1 MQFTQDMLASQ
12 MRGLSGS
19 AIREIFHLLAKPGMI
34 SFAGGNPAA
43 SALEPEV
50 ISEIGREA
58 LEKHGWTILQYG
70 ATEGFA
76 PLRESISEYV
86 KGAGVAARPERILP
100 TQGSQQA
107 MDLLAK
113 ALLNPGDAV
122 LVESPTFLGAL
133 HTLRTYRADL
143 KALETDENGV
153 IVEAAEEAIRR
164 YRPKLM
170 YVIPTFQNPTG
181 RTLALERRKQL
192 AVLAAKYGVVLAED
206 DPYRDVRFEGNPLP
220 SIKSFDREGW
230 VVYLGSFSKVIAPG
244 LRVGYAVV
252 DNEELLKKMV
262 IGKQA
267 TDVHSPLLNQAIVD
281 GYLRSGRMPKHLE
294 RICAD
299 YKTRLQVMLE
309 GLGKLPPSVT
319 HTRPE
324 GGLFVWAQLPE
335 GADALKMLKMAIEKN
350 VAFVPGTHFYFD
362 GGRLNTLRLN
372 FSNGKSEDVAEGM
385 ARLTPVILE
394 TLESIKT
401 EGSK

>member
-1 MQFTQDMLASQ
+1 MKFTQDMLDSQ
-12 MRGLSGS
+12 MQALSGS

-50 ISEIGREA
+50 ISELGQKA
-58 LEKHGWTILQYG
+58 LEKHGWMLLQYG

-76 PLRESISEYV
+76 PLRESV
-86 KGAGVAARPERILP
+86 AAFAGRAGVAAQPDHVLP

-107 MDLLAK
+107 MDLLCK
-113 ALLNPGDAV
+113 ALIDPGDPV

-143 KALETDENGV
+143 HALETDEGGV
-153 IVEAAEEAIRR
+153 IVDAAEEAIRR

-181 RTLALERRKQL
+181 RTLAFERRKKL
-192 AVLAAKYGVVLAED
+192 AELAAKYGVVLAED
-206 DPYRDVRFEGNPLP
+206 DPYRDVRFSGPALP
-220 SIKSFDREGW
+220 SIKSFDEEGW

-244 LRVGYAVV
+244 LRVGFAVV
-252 DNEELLKKMV
+252 DNEALLKKMI

-267 TDVHSPLLNQAIVD
+267 TDVHSPLLSQAIVD
-281 GYLRSGRMPKHLE
+281 GYLRSGRMEDHLQ
-294 RICAD
+294 RICRD
-299 YKTRLQVMLE
+299 YKARLDVMLDR
-309 GLGKLPPSVT
+309 LGRPPPFT

-324 GGLFVWAQLPE
+324 GGLFVWAVLPE
-335 GADALKMLKMAIEKN
+335 GADALAMLKTAVEQN

-362 GGRLNTLRLN
+362 GGRLNTMRLN

-394 TLESIKT
+394 TLEKM
-401 EGSK
+401 EDSK

>member
-1 MQFTQDMLASQ
+1 MQFTQDKLASQ
-12 MRGLSGS
+12 MRALSGS

-50 ISEIGREA
+50 ISELGREA

-76 PLRESISEYV
+76 PLRESIAEYV
-86 KGAGVAARPERILP
+86 KGAGISARPERVLP

-107 MDLLAK
+107 MDLIAK
-113 ALLNPGDAV
+113 ALLNPGDPV

-153 IVEAAEEAIRR
+153 IIEAAEEAIQR

-181 RTLALERRKQL
+181 RTLSLERRRQL
-192 AVLAAKYGVVLAED
+192 AALAAKYGVVLAED
-206 DPYRDVRFEGNPLP
+206 DPYRDVRFAGTPLP
-220 SIKSFDREGW
+220 SIKSFDESGW

-252 DNEELLKKMV
+252 DNDELLKKMV

-281 GYLRSGRMPKHLE
+281 GYLRSGRMPDHLA

-299 YKTRLQVMLE
+299 YKARLQVMLD
-309 GLGKLPPSVT
+309 GLGKLPPSISY
-319 HTRPE
+319 TRPE

-335 GADALKMLKMAIEKN
+335 GADALEMLKKAIEKN

-362 GGRLNTLRLN
+362 GGHLSTLRLN
-372 FSNGKSEDVAEGM
+372 FSSGKTEDVAEGM

>member
-1 MQFTQDMLASQ
+1 MKFTQEMLASQ
-12 MRGLSGS
+12 MQTLSGS

-50 ISEIGREA
+50 ISEMAQKA
-58 LEKHGWTILQYG
+58 LEQNGWTLLQYG
-70 ATEGFA
+70 ATEGFG
-76 PLRESISEYV
+76 PLRESV
-86 KGAGVAARPERILP
+86 AHFARRAGVNAKPAQILP

-107 MDLLAK
+107 MDLLCK
-113 ALLNPGDAV
+113 ALINPGDCA

-133 HTLRTYRADL
+133 HTLRTYRAEL
-143 KALETDENGV
+143 KALETDEGGV

-181 RTLALERRKQL
+181 RTLALERREKLAEL
-192 AVLAAKYGVVLAED
+192 AVKYGVILAED
-206 DPYRDVRFEGNPLP
+206 DPYRDVRFAGNPLP

-252 DNEELLKKMV
+252 DQEDLLKKMI

-267 TDVHSPLLNQAIVD
+267 TDVHSPLLSQAIVD
-281 GYLRSGRMPKHLE
+281 GYLRSGRMEGHLA
-294 RICAD
+294 RISAD
-299 YKTRLQVMLE
+299 YKARLDVMLE
-309 GLGKLPPSVT
+309 KLDLLPASIT

-324 GGLFVWAQLPE
+324 GGLFVWATLPE
-335 GADALKMLKMAIEKN
+335 GVDALQMLKVAVERN
-350 VAFVPGTHFYFD
+350 VAYVPGTHFYFD
-362 GGRLNTLRLN
+362 GGRLNSMRLN
-372 FSNGKSEDVAEGM
+372 FSNGRFEDVAEGM
-385 ARLTPVILE
+385 ARLTGVILE
-394 TLESIKT
+394 TIQ
-401 EGSK
+401 

>member
-1 MQFTQDMLASQ
+1 MKFNQDMLASQ
-12 MRGLSGS
+12 MRSLSGS

-43 SALEPEV
+43 SALEPDV
-50 ISEIGREA
+50 ISELGQKA
-58 LEKHGWTILQYG
+58 LEKHGWMLLQYG
-70 ATEGFA
+70 ATEGFM
-76 PLRESISEYV
+76 PLRESVVEFARR
-86 KGAGVAARPERILP
+86 AGVNANPAQVLP

-107 MDLLAK
+107 MDLLCK
-113 ALLNPGDAV
+113 ALIDPGDCV

-143 KALETDENGV
+143 KALETDEGGV

-181 RTLALERRKQL
+181 RTLAFERREKL
-192 AVLAAKYGVVLAED
+192 AELAAKYGVILAED

-220 SIKSFDREGW
+220 SIKSFDKEGW

-252 DNEELLKKMV
+252 DQEELLKKMI

-267 TDVHSPLLNQAIVD
+267 TDVHSPLLSQAIVD
-281 GYLRSGRMPKHLE
+281 GYLRSGRMEEHLA
-294 RICAD
+294 RISAD
-299 YKTRLQVMLE
+299 YKARLDVMLA
-309 GLGKLPPSVT
+309 KLDLLPSSIT

-324 GGLFVWAQLPE
+324 GGLFVWAALPE
-335 GADALKMLKMAIEKN
+335 GVNALEMLKKAVERN

-362 GGRLNTLRLN
+362 GGRLNTMRLN
-372 FSNGKSEDVAEGM
+372 FSNGKFEDVEEGM
-385 ARLTPVILE
+385 ARLTQVILE
-394 TLESIKT
+394 TLNQ
-401 EGSK
+401 

>member
-1 MQFTQDMLASQ
+1 MKFAQDMLASQ
-12 MRGLSGS
+12 MQTLSGS
-19 AIREIFHLLAKPGMI
+19 AIREIFHLLSKPGMI

-43 SALEPEV
+43 SALEPDV
-50 ISEIGREA
+50 ISELGQKA
-58 LEKHGWTILQYG
+58 LEKHGWMLLQYG

-76 PLRESISEYV
+76 PLRESIVSFV
-86 KGAGVAARPERILP
+86 KRAGVVTKPSRVFP

-107 MDLLAK
+107 MDLLCK
-113 ALLNPGDAV
+113 ALINPGDVV

-143 KALETDENGV
+143 KALETDEGGV
-153 IVEAAEEAIRR
+153 IVDAAEEAIRR

-181 RTLALERRKQL
+181 RTLAFERREKL
-192 AVLAAKYGVVLAED
+192 ADLAAKYGVVLAED
-206 DPYRDVRFEGNPLP
+206 DPYRDVRFSGTPLP
-220 SIKSFDREGW
+220 SIKSFDKEGW

-252 DNEELLKKMV
+252 DNEDLLKKMI

-267 TDVHSPLLNQAIVD
+267 TDVHSPLLSQAIVD
-281 GYLRSGRMPKHLE
+281 GYLRSGRMEDHLAS
-294 RICAD
+294 ISQD
-299 YKTRLQVMLE
+299 YKARLDVMLDR
-309 GLGKLPPSVT
+309 LDKLPPSVT

-335 GADALKMLKMAIEKN
+335 GVNALEMLTKAVERN
-350 VAFVPGTHFYFD
+350 VAYVPGTHFYFN
-362 GGRLNTLRLN
+362 GGHLNTMRLN
-372 FSNGKSEDVAEGM
+372 FSNGQFSDVAEGM
-385 ARLTPVILE
+385 ERLTSVILE
-394 TLESIKT
+394 TLDKT